1 MYRGREG
8 ACTLSLRLVLA
19 DTTHYPL
26 TQYTE
31 PYRYL
36 QPRTHQH
43 PTAPRTSH
51 AHDTTHLMH
60 KPNCSRKHAGGAA
73 PPDWHRACPSR
84 QPMHGRA
91 GVVREVVAAVAGEAW
106 QGWSDGE
113 GGGEVGGGGG
123 GGAGDGGGGSRGG
136 GARAVVMWVGG
147 AGGGARALAGE
158 GPSPRARLSAGSLGR
173 GEGRSEGRRGGR
185 RGRWWR
191 R

>member
-1 MYRGREG
+1 
-8 ACTLSLRLVLA
+8 
-19 DTTHYPL
+19 
-26 TQYTE
+26 
-31 PYRYL
+31 
-36 QPRTHQH
+36 
-43 PTAPRTSH
+43 
-51 AHDTTHLMH
+51 
-60 KPNCSRKHAGGAA
+60 
-73 PPDWHRACPSR
+73 
-84 QPMHGRA
+84 MHGRA

-106 QGWSDGE
+106 QGWSYGE
-113 GGGEVGGGGG
+113 GGGEVSGGGG

>member
-1 MYRGREG
+1 
-8 ACTLSLRLVLA
+8 
-19 DTTHYPL
+19 
-26 TQYTE
+26 
-31 PYRYL
+31 
-36 QPRTHQH
+36 
-43 PTAPRTSH
+43 
-51 AHDTTHLMH
+51 
-60 KPNCSRKHAGGAA
+60 
-73 PPDWHRACPSR
+73 
-84 QPMHGRA
+84 MHGRA

-106 QGWSDGE
+106 QGWSYGE
-113 GGGEVGGGGG
+113 GGGEVSGGGG

-185 RGRWWR
+185 RGRLWR